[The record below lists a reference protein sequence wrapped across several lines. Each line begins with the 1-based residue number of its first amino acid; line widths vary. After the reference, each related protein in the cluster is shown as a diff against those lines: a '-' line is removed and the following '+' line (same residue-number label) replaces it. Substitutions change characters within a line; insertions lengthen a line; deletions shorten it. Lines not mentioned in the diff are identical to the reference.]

1 MKKQVHII
9 LCTYLLLISL
19 PYCLLAQNTDSLERA
34 LLQMPNDTGRV
45 MRTYD
50 LYKQYYL
57 ADKPE
62 KMLETVEKGL
72 KLSQDIRFEKG
83 IGLFLT
89 CKASTFDLMG
99 KSKEALP
106 IFQEGLAILQQIGE
120 NGLAANCYINT
131 GATYYSLGEF
141 DKALEHFLQAYTLY
155 KGLNDQ
161 KKLSKVLNN
170 IGIIYRN
177 QGNHARAEAI
187 YKESLSIKQGL
198 KDTLGMAASFQNLAA
213 VLSTSDRE
221 TEMIEYLQKALDI
234 YEKKGLLNDAA
245 GCYVLL
251 GQIYFNL
258 NRFDESKKALIK
270 AKAQYDRYPSPQNG
284 SNVYRILGTLA
295 QEEGNMVLAEQYL
308 LTGVQ
313 LARKFNHLD
322 KLSDLLNELSKVSQQ
337 LGKGSAAYEALREAY
352 TIQDSITQQSR
363 LELMA
368 EMQTKF
374 DVSQKDNELKINSL
388 SLKQRTLER
397 NWFVGGAAVLG
408 LLALLIFLGLRQ
420 RIRSNKKMAAKDL
433 ALQQQQLLQLEQS
446 SKLNTLQAMIQG
458 QENERSR
465 IAADLHD
472 GLGGLL
478 SSVKSH
484 FNSLNYTDKTAPL
497 FQKTNGLI
505 DDACG
510 EVRRISH
517 NMMPRALSLSGL
529 PDALDDLA
537 QSLDKEGIQCSLELQ
552 GMEQPLA
559 LTTAVTVYRI
569 LQELTTNVVKHAEAQ
584 HLLIQLLRSE
594 DVLTIIV
601 EDDGKGFEQ
610 ATALGKNGIGLRSIT
625 SRVSYLQGSITW
637 DTVPGQGTSVMI
649 AIPIEKPI

>member
-1 MKKQVHII
+1 MKKH
-9 LCTYLLLISL
+9 LLLLLFSL
-19 PYCLLAQNTDSLERA
+19 PYGLLAQNTDSLERVLA
-34 LLQMPNDTGRV
+34 QMPNDTSRV
-45 MRTYD
+45 MKTYI
-50 LYKQYYL
+50 LYQQYYV
-57 ADKPE
+57 ADKPQE
-62 KMLETVEKGL
+62 MLETAEKGL
-72 KLSQDIRFEKG
+72 QLSQDIQFEKG

-99 KSKEALP
+99 KSKEAIP
-106 IFQEGLAILQQIGE
+106 IFQEGLAILQRIGE
-120 NGLAANCYINT
+120 KGLSANCLTNT
-131 GATYYSLGEF
+131 GATYYALGEL

-155 KGLNDQ
+155 KALNDQ
-161 KKLSKVLNN
+161 KRLSKVLNN

-234 YEKKGLLNDAA
+234 YENKGLLRDAA

-258 NRFDESKKALIK
+258 NRFDDAKGALLK
-270 AKAQYDRYPSPQNG
+270 AKAQYDQNPSPQNG
-284 SNVYRILGTLA
+284 SNMYRILGTLA
-295 QEEGNMVLAEQYL
+295 QADGNFVLAEQYM

-313 LARKFNHLD
+313 IARKFNHLD
-322 KLSDLLNELSKVSQQ
+322 KLSDLLNELSKISQQ

-352 TIQDSITQQSR
+352 TIRDSTTQQSR

-374 DVSQKDNELKINSL
+374 DVAQKDNELKINSL
-388 SLKQRTLER
+388 TLQQRTLER
-397 NWFVGGAAVLG
+397 NWFIGGAAVLG
-408 LLALLIFLGLRQ
+408 LLSLLIFVGLRQ
-420 RIRSNKKMAAKDL
+420 RIRSNKKIAAKDL
-433 ALQQQQLLQLEQS
+433 ALQQQQTLQMEQRG
-446 SKLNTLQAMIQG
+446 KLNILQAMIQG

-484 FNSLNYTDKTAPL
+484 FNSLNHTDKTAPL
-497 FQKTNGLI
+497 FQKTNVLI
-505 DDACG
+505 DDACV

-529 PDALDDLA
+529 PDALEDLA
-537 QSLDKEGIQCSLELQ
+537 QSLEKEGIQCTLELH

-559 LTTAVTVYRI
+559 HTISVTVYRI

-594 DVLTIIV
+594 DMLTIIV
-601 EDDGKGFEQ
+601 EDDGKGFEY
-610 ATALGKNGIGLRSIT
+610 ATALEKNGIGLSSIT
-625 SRVSYLQGSITW
+625 SRVSFLKGNITW
-637 DTVPGQGTSVMI
+637 DAVPGQGTSVMI
-649 AIPIEKPI
+649 SVPLVG

>member
-1 MKKQVHII
+1 MKKH
-9 LCTYLLLISL
+9 LLLLLFSL
-19 PYCLLAQNTDSLERA
+19 PYGLLAQNTDSLERVLA
-34 LLQMPNDTGRV
+34 QMPNDTSRV
-45 MRTYD
+45 MKTYI
-50 LYKQYYL
+50 LYQQYYV
-57 ADKPE
+57 ADRPQ
-62 KMLETVEKGL
+62 KMLETAEKGL
-72 KLSQDIRFEKG
+72 QLSQDIQFEKG

-99 KSKEALP
+99 KSKEAIP
-106 IFQEGLAILQQIGE
+106 IFQEGLAILQRIGE
-120 NGLAANCYINT
+120 KGLSANCLTNT
-131 GATYYSLGEF
+131 GATYYALGEL

-155 KGLNDQ
+155 KALYDQ
-161 KKLSKVLNN
+161 KRLSKVLNN

-234 YEKKGLLNDAA
+234 YENKGLLRDAA
-245 GCYVLL
+245 GCYVVL

-258 NRFDESKKALIK
+258 NRFDDAKGALLK
-270 AKAQYDRYPSPQNG
+270 AKAQYDRNPGPQNG
-284 SNVYRILGTLA
+284 SNMYRILGTLA
-295 QEEGNMVLAEQYL
+295 QADGNFVLAEQYM

-313 LARKFNHLD
+313 IARKFNHLD
-322 KLSDLLNELSKVSQQ
+322 KLSDLLNELSKISQQ

-352 TIQDSITQQSR
+352 TIRDSTTQQSR

-368 EMQTKF
+368 EMQIKF
-374 DVSQKDNELKINSL
+374 DVAQKDNELKINSL
-388 SLKQRTLER
+388 TLQQRTLER
-397 NWFVGGAAVLG
+397 NWFIGGAAVLG
-408 LLALLIFLGLRQ
+408 LLSLLIFVGLRQ
-420 RIRSNKKMAAKDL
+420 RIRSNKKIAAKDL
-433 ALQQQQLLQLEQS
+433 ALQQQQTLQMEQRG
-446 SKLNTLQAMIQG
+446 KLNILQAMIQG

-484 FNSLNYTDKTAPL
+484 FNSLNHTDKTAPL
-497 FQKTNGLI
+497 FQKTNVLI
-505 DDACG
+505 DDACV

-529 PDALDDLA
+529 PDALEDLV
-537 QSLDKEGIQCSLELQ
+537 QSLEKEGIQCTLELH

-559 LTTAVTVYRI
+559 HTTSVTVYRI

-594 DVLTIIV
+594 DMLTIIV
-601 EDDGKGFEQ
+601 EDDGQGFEH
-610 ATALGKNGIGLRSIT
+610 ATALEKNGIGLSSIT
-625 SRVSYLQGSITW
+625 SRVSFLKGNITW
-637 DTVPGQGTSVMI
+637 DAVPGQGTSVMI
-649 AIPIEKPI
+649 SVPLVG

>member
-1 MKKQVHII
+1 MKKQI
-9 LCTYLLLISL
+9 LLLVFSL
-19 PYCLLAQNTDSLERA
+19 PFWLLAQNIDSLETMLA
-34 LLQMPNDTGRV
+34 QMPNDTSRV
-45 MRTYD
+45 MKTYA
-50 LYKQYYL
+50 LYQQYYL
-57 ADKPE
+57 TDKPR
-62 KMLETVEKGL
+62 KMLETAEKGMQ
-72 KLSQDIRFEKG
+72 LSQDIQFEKG

-99 KSKEALP
+99 KSKEAIP
-106 IFQEGLAILQQIGE
+106 IFQEGLAILQRIGE
-120 NGLAANCYINT
+120 KGLLANCLINT
-131 GATYYSLGEF
+131 GATYYALGEY

-155 KGLNDQ
+155 KSLNDQ
-161 KKLSKVLNN
+161 KRISKVLNN

-234 YEKKGLLNDAA
+234 YENKGLLRDAA

-258 NRFDESKKALIK
+258 NRFGDAKSALLK
-270 AKAQYDRYPSPQNG
+270 AKAQYDQNPSPQNG
-284 SNVYRILGTLA
+284 SNVYRILGSLA
-295 QEEGNMVLAEQYL
+295 QAEGNFVLAEQYM

-313 LARKFNHLD
+313 LARKFNQLE
-322 KLSDLLNELSKVSQQ
+322 KLSDLLNELSKISQQ

-352 TIQDSITQQSR
+352 TIRDSITQQSR

-374 DVSQKDNELKINSL
+374 EVAQKDNKLKINGL
-388 SLKQRTLER
+388 TLKQRTIER
-397 NWFVGGAAVLG
+397 NWFVGGAVVLG
-408 LLALLIFLGLRQ
+408 LLSLLIFWGLRQ
-420 RIRSNKKMAAKDL
+420 RIRSNKKIADKDL
-433 ALQQQQLLQLEQS
+433 ALQQQQTLQMEQRG
-446 SKLNTLQAMIQG
+446 KLNTLQAMIQG

-484 FNSLNYTDKTAPL
+484 FNSLNHTDKTAPL
-497 FQKTNGLI
+497 FQKTNVLI
-505 DDACG
+505 DDACV

-537 QSLDKEGIQCSLELQ
+537 QSLEKEGIQCTLELH

-559 LTTAVTVYRI
+559 HTSSVTVYRI

-594 DVLTIIV
+594 DMLTIIV
-601 EDDGKGFEQ
+601 EDDGKGFEH
-610 ATALGKNGIGLRSIT
+610 ATALEKNGIGLSSIT
-625 SRVSYLQGSITW
+625 SRVSFLKGNITW
-637 DTVPGQGTSVMI
+637 DAVPGQGTSVMI
-649 AIPIEKPI
+649 SVPLVG